1 MARKHSQEC
10 SCWVPYPNVY
20 HKKRKHCKCDDYINI
35 SQVVHPYKKK
45 THCIRKDVI
54 YGFNKKGGAE

>member
-10 SCWVPYPNVY
+10 SCWVPYPNEN
-20 HKKRKHCKCDDYINI
+20 RNRMKHCKCDDYICI

-54 YGFNKKGGAE
+54 YGFIKKGGAE